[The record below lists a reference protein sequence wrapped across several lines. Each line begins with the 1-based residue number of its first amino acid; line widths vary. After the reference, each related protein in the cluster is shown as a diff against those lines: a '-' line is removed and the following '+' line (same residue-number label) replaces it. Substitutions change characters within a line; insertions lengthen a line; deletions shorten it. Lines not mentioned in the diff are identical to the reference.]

1 MKTNLT
7 KISFAILFAF
17 VLQSCG
23 DSNKS
28 NNKESINYHENSDSS
43 NENNYPNEIEETNSE
58 LNSISE
64 MDELSS
70 ESNSNTEID
79 EALNSY
85 EEYVD
90 QYIIFLKKAQK
101 GDNLAMAEYPS
112 LMQKAN
118 DWSEKLED
126 MKGDFNSS
134 QISRMMKIQTKITNA
149 ALEMQ

>member
-7 KISFAILFAF
+7 KISFVILFAF

-23 DSNKS
+23 DSNKN
-28 NNKESINYHENSDSS
+28 NNKESINYHETSDSS

-70 ESNSNTEID
+70 ESNSNIEID

-90 QYIIFLKKAQK
+90 QYITFLKKAQK
-101 GDNLAMAEYPS
+101 GDISAMAEYPS

-118 DWSEKLED
+118 EANEKLEN
-126 MKGDFNSS
+126 MKDDFSSS
-134 QISRMMKIQTKITNA
+134 QISRMMKIQTKMTNA